1 MALYSKLC
9 SIWQFE
15 LQNPDYWNST
25 IEITS
30 TGSVELHIPSV
41 LTVEK
46 KDFRSHLVQWCV
58 KNSVLQKP
66 WKQVT
71 AKPVQWVRLLFQG
84 AFILFADVCIFS
96 SLVVFMRSNCNPF
109 QSRILN
115 LHKFSKQSKKFY
127 FLSRQYTMYNV
138 LPYLVGYKF
147 VIGNSWN
154 ISWSAQRKFLTLFQL
169 GRDPFVTET
178 VYHVTKPSWNRVKGK
193 VIK

>member
-1 MALYSKLC
+1 MALNSKQC
-9 SIWQFE
+9 SIWQFIF
-15 LQNPDYWNST
+15 QNPDYWNST

-71 AKPVQWVRLLFQG
+71 AKPVQWVWLLLQG
-84 AFILFADVCIFS
+84 AFILFADVCLFS
-96 SLVVFMRSNCNPF
+96 SWVVFMRSNCDPF

-115 LHKFSKQSKKFY
+115 FSLFSLYQICW
-127 FLSRQYTMYNV
+127 LD
-138 LPYLVGYKF
+138 LV
-147 VIGNSWN
+147 
-154 ISWSAQRKFLTLFQL
+154 
-169 GRDPFVTET
+169 ET
-178 VYHVTKPSWNRVKGK
+178 TNPKRNNL
-193 VIK
+193 I